1 MRTKF
6 LANEIANAIVNLLT
20 EFEFLKVCQK
30 GDLSILPAPEQFEE
44 YMPMCL
50 VDPLDLVH
58 GEDDLNPKVV
68 GNVYNFIIRYLEYYN
83 PDTALYE
90 FREQVMDR
98 GQQIA
103 EKLVDTQLDVPG
115 CRIVGQK
122 VEDIDFR
129 STESLIFRSLRLP
142 VEVVEI
148 HFIVYAIYINKKP
161 NGGGNS

>member
-6 LANEIANAIVNLLT
+6 LANEIADAIVNLLS

-50 VDPLDLVH
+50 VNPLDLIH
-58 GEDDLNPKVV
+58 GEDDLNPEVV
-68 GNVYNFIIRYLEYYN
+68 GNVYNFVIRYLEYYN
-83 PDTALYE
+83 PDEELYE

-115 CRIVGQK
+115 CTIVGQK
-122 VEDIDFR
+122 VDEIDFE

-148 HFIVYAIYINKKP
+148 YFTVYAIYINKKS
-161 NGGGNS
+161 NGGGNP